1 MELTRNAAK
10 GEKPVKKLIVLFTL
24 IFCFTFTA
32 CGVSNSSVPGQ
43 SSPESVYSREDTSAA
58 PAPGSSENQA
68 SQLEAAPIEEIL
80 PLFREKAKSYLG
92 LDIQKIEPLGDLL
105 IQDETWYKF
114 RITTEYESIVYL
126 VNADIS
132 RIYTETS
139 EYQSFLPDY
148 EYPTVVT
155 MREVYDP
162 IEEPVLLVS
171 QEEQQRLE
179 ELLFP
184 KLLNDAEEGK
194 GSPGG
199 SFDIKIV
206 NNEFCL
212 VMTAAYTQDYETIY
226 MATYAISLDGE
237 RYYKLGDDGYF
248 HALMTE

>member
-1 MELTRNAAK
+1 M
-10 GEKPVKKLIVLFTL
+10 KKFIVLFTL
-24 IFCFTFTA
+24 IFCFVFTA
-32 CGVSNSSVPGQ
+32 CGISNSSVPGR
-43 SSPESVYSREDTSAA
+43 SSSEPAYSSEDTSAA
-58 PAPGSSENQA
+58 PDDGGESAQTPATVNLENQA
-68 SQLEAAPIEEIL
+68 SQLETAPIVEIL
-80 PLFREKAKSYLG
+80 PLFEEKAKSYLG

-105 IQDETWYKF
+105 IQEETWYKF

-148 EYPTVVT
+148 DYPAAVT
-155 MREVYDP
+155 MKEVYAP
-162 IEEPVLLVS
+162 IDEPVLLIS

-212 VMTAAYTQDYETIY
+212 IMTAEYSQDYERIY
-226 MATYAISLDGE
+226 MATYAINLDGE
-237 RYYKLGDDGYF
+237 RYYKLGDDGFFY
-248 HALMTE
+248 ALTAE